1 MNKIALLAMVKYRE
15 NNLDLRIGKANE
27 IFEFYI
33 FLDEEELLF
42 TAQDL
47 ERQGYKVCLM
57 M

>member
-1 MNKIALLAMVKYRE
+1 MDKVALLAMTKYRE
-15 NNLDLRIGKANE
+15 DNLDLRIGKANE
-27 IFEFYI
+27 ISEFYI

>member
-1 MNKIALLAMVKYRE
+1 MDKIALLAMTKYRE
-15 NNLDLRIGKANE
+15 NNLDLYIGKANE
-27 IFEFYI
+27 ISEFYI

-47 ERQGYKVCLM
+47 EQQGYKVCLM

>member
-47 ERQGYKVCLM
+47 EQQGYKVCLM

>member
-1 MNKIALLAMVKYRE
+1 MDKVALLAMTKYRE

-27 IFEFYI
+27 ISEFYI

-47 ERQGYKVCLM
+47 EQQGYKVCLM